1 LKDGGFWRKLSIM
14 RWNNIIFLL
23 LLIVVATGNIQPLQ
37 GQDQS
42 VQSTIYL
49 LRQESD
55 ERYRKLKAELED
67 AQQANLTL
75 VRRLEALED
84 ENRSLRNSIKKLPAN
99 LVSESDAKKLSDALV
114 DQIKSVDK
122 SRSDDNKIIS
132 EEIKKIWKAIEEL
145 GKAPVAKVAQSVPDK
160 PRRVPKRI
168 AEVTLESGYTLSAIA
183 EAYRLEGYDVSVA
196 GILEANPNITDPT
209 KIRAGDT
216 VIVPIEW

>member
-1 LKDGGFWRKLSIM
+1 M
-14 RWNNIIFLL
+14 RWNYIIYLFLFA
-23 LLIVVATGNIQPLQ
+23 IIGTGKTQFLMAQ
-37 GQDQS
+37 EQS

-55 ERYRKLKAELED
+55 ERYRKLSAELED

-75 VRRLEALED
+75 VRRLEALEE
-84 ENRSLRNSIKKLPAN
+84 ENRSLRNSINKLPAD
-99 LVSESDAKKLSDALV
+99 LVTESDAKKLSDALV
-114 DQIKSVDK
+114 EQIKSVDSK
-122 SRSDDNKIIS
+122 RAEDNKIIS

-145 GKAPVAKVAQSVPDK
+145 GKAPAPKEVKRATDK

-168 AEVTLESGYTLSAIA
+168 AEVVLEKGYTLSAIA
-183 EAYRLEGYDVSVA
+183 KAYRLEGYDVTVD

-216 VIVPIEW
+216 IIVPIEW

>member
-1 LKDGGFWRKLSIM
+1 MRPFGASYVIM
-14 RWNNIIFLL
+14 RWNYIIYLFLFA
-23 LLIVVATGNIQPLQ
+23 LIGTGKTQFLMAQ
-37 GQDQS
+37 EQS

-55 ERYRKLKAELED
+55 ERYRKLSAELED

-75 VRRLEALED
+75 VRRLEALEE
-84 ENRSLRNSIKKLPAN
+84 ENRSLRNSINKLPAD
-99 LVSESDAKKLSDALV
+99 LVTESDAKKLSDALV
-114 DQIKSVDK
+114 EQIKSVDGK
-122 SRSDDNKIIS
+122 RAEDNKIIS

-145 GKAPVAKVAQSVPDK
+145 GKAPAPKEVKRATDK

-168 AEVTLESGYTLSAIA
+168 AEVVLEKGYTLSAIA
-183 EAYRLEGYDVSVA
+183 EAYRLEGYDVTVD

-216 VIVPIEW
+216 IIVPIEW

>member
-1 LKDGGFWRKLSIM
+1 MRPFGASYVIM
-14 RWNNIIFLL
+14 RWNYIIYLFLFA
-23 LLIVVATGNIQPLQ
+23 IIGTGKTQFLMAQ
-37 GQDQS
+37 EQS

-55 ERYRKLKAELED
+55 ERYRKLSAELED

-75 VRRLEALED
+75 VRRLEALEE
-84 ENRSLRNSIKKLPAN
+84 ENRSLRNSINKLPAD
-99 LVSESDAKKLSDALV
+99 LVTESDAKKLSDALV
-114 DQIKSVDK
+114 EQIKSVDGK
-122 SRSDDNKIIS
+122 RAEDNKIIS

-145 GKAPVAKVAQSVPDK
+145 GKAPAPKEVKRAIDK

-168 AEVTLESGYTLSAIA
+168 AEVVLEKGYTLSAIA
-183 EAYRLEGYDVSVA
+183 EAYRLEGYDVTVD

-216 VIVPIEW
+216 IIVPIEW

>member
-1 LKDGGFWRKLSIM
+1 MRPFGASYVIM
-14 RWNNIIFLL
+14 RWNYIIYLFLFA
-23 LLIVVATGNIQPLQ
+23 IIGTGKTQFLMAQ
-37 GQDQS
+37 EQS

-55 ERYRKLKAELED
+55 ERYRKLSAELED

-75 VRRLEALED
+75 VRRLEALEE
-84 ENRSLRNSIKKLPAN
+84 ENRSLRNSINKLPAD
-99 LVSESDAKKLSDALV
+99 LVTESDAKKLSDALV
-114 DQIKSVDK
+114 EQIKSVDGK
-122 SRSDDNKIIS
+122 RAEDNKIIS

-145 GKAPVAKVAQSVPDK
+145 GKAPAPKEVKRATDK

-168 AEVTLESGYTLSAIA
+168 AEVVLEKGYTLSAIA
-183 EAYRLEGYDVSVA
+183 EAYRLEGYDVTVD

-216 VIVPIEW
+216 IIVPIEW

>member
-1 LKDGGFWRKLSIM
+1 M
-14 RWNNIIFLL
+14 RWNYIIYLFLFA
-23 LLIVVATGNIQPLQ
+23 IIGTGKTQFLMAQ
-37 GQDQS
+37 EQS

-55 ERYRKLKAELED
+55 ERYRKLSAELED

-75 VRRLEALED
+75 VRRLEALEE
-84 ENRSLRNSIKKLPAN
+84 ENRSLRNSINKLPAD
-99 LVSESDAKKLSDALV
+99 LVTESDAKKLSDALV
-114 DQIKSVDK
+114 EQIKSVDGK
-122 SRSDDNKIIS
+122 RAEDNKIIS

-145 GKAPVAKVAQSVPDK
+145 GKAPAPKEVKRATDK

-168 AEVTLESGYTLSAIA
+168 AEVVLEKGYTLSAIA
-183 EAYRLEGYDVSVA
+183 KAYRLEGYDVTVD

-216 VIVPIEW
+216 IIVPIEW

>member
-1 LKDGGFWRKLSIM
+1 MRPFGASYVIM
-14 RWNNIIFLL
+14 RWNYIIYLFLFA
-23 LLIVVATGNIQPLQ
+23 IIGTGKTQFLMAQ
-37 GQDQS
+37 EQS

-55 ERYRKLKAELED
+55 ERYRKLSAELED

-75 VRRLEALED
+75 VRRLEALEE
-84 ENRSLRNSIKKLPAN
+84 ENRSLRNSINKLPAD
-99 LVSESDAKKLSDALV
+99 LVTESDAKKLSDALV
-114 DQIKSVDK
+114 EQIKSVDSK
-122 SRSDDNKIIS
+122 RAEDNKIIS

-145 GKAPVAKVAQSVPDK
+145 GKAPAPKEVKRATDK

-168 AEVTLESGYTLSAIA
+168 AEVVLEKGYTLSAIA
-183 EAYRLEGYDVSVA
+183 EAYRLEGYDVTVD

-216 VIVPIEW
+216 IIVPIEW

>member
-1 LKDGGFWRKLSIM
+1 M
-14 RWNNIIFLL
+14 
-23 LLIVVATGNIQPLQ
+23 AQE
-37 GQDQS
+37 QS

-55 ERYRKLKAELED
+55 ERYRKLSAELED

-75 VRRLEALED
+75 VRRLEALEE
-84 ENRSLRNSIKKLPAN
+84 ENRSLRNSINKLPAD
-99 LVSESDAKKLSDALV
+99 LVTESDAKKLSDALV
-114 DQIKSVDK
+114 EQIKSVDGK
-122 SRSDDNKIIS
+122 RAEDNKIIS

-145 GKAPVAKVAQSVPDK
+145 GKAPAPKEVKRATDK

-168 AEVTLESGYTLSAIA
+168 AEVVLEKGYTLSAIA
-183 EAYRLEGYDVSVA
+183 EAYRLEGYDVTVD

-216 VIVPIEW
+216 IIVPIEW

>member
-1 LKDGGFWRKLSIM
+1 M

-23 LLIVVATGNIQPLQ
+23 LLIVVAKGNIQLLQ
-37 GQDQS
+37 GQGQS

-75 VRRLEALED
+75 LRRLEALEE
-84 ENRSLRNSIKKLPAN
+84 ENRSLRNSIKKLPTN

-114 DQIKSVDK
+114 DEIKSVDK
-122 SRSDDNKIIS
+122 SRADDNKIIS

-145 GKAPVAKVAQSVPDK
+145 GKAPVAKVAQSVPEK

-196 GILEANPNITDPT
+196 GILEANPSITDPT

>member
-1 LKDGGFWRKLSIM
+1 M
-14 RWNNIIFLL
+14 RWNYIIYLFLFA
-23 LLIVVATGNIQPLQ
+23 IIGTGKTQFLMAQ
-37 GQDQS
+37 EQS

-55 ERYRKLKAELED
+55 ERYRKLSAELED

-75 VRRLEALED
+75 VRRLEALEE
-84 ENRSLRNSIKKLPAN
+84 ENRSLRNSINKLPAD
-99 LVSESDAKKLSDALV
+99 LVTESDAKKLSDALV
-114 DQIKSVDK
+114 EQIKSVDSK
-122 SRSDDNKIIS
+122 RAEDNKIIS

-145 GKAPVAKVAQSVPDK
+145 GKAPAPKEVKRATDK

-168 AEVTLESGYTLSAIA
+168 AEVVLEKGYTLSAIA
-183 EAYRLEGYDVSVA
+183 EAYRLEGYDVTVD

-216 VIVPIEW
+216 IIVPIEW

>member
-1 LKDGGFWRKLSIM
+1 M
-14 RWNNIIFLL
+14 RWNYIIYLFLFA
-23 LLIVVATGNIQPLQ
+23 IIGTGKTQFLMAQ
-37 GQDQS
+37 EQS

-55 ERYRKLKAELED
+55 ERYRKLSAELED

-75 VRRLEALED
+75 VRRLEALEE
-84 ENRSLRNSIKKLPAN
+84 ENRSLRNSINKLPAD
-99 LVSESDAKKLSDALV
+99 LVTESDAKKLSDALV
-114 DQIKSVDK
+114 EQIKSVDGK
-122 SRSDDNKIIS
+122 RAEDNKIIS

-145 GKAPVAKVAQSVPDK
+145 GKAPAPKEVKRATDK

-168 AEVTLESGYTLSAIA
+168 AEVVLEKGYTLSAIA
-183 EAYRLEGYDVSVA
+183 EAYRLEGYDVTVD

-216 VIVPIEW
+216 IIVPIEW